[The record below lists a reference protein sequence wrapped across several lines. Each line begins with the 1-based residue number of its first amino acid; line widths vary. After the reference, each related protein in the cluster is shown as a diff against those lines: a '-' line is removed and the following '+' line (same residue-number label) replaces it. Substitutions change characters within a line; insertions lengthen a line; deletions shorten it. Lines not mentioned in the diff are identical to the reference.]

1 MIVTRKD
8 VKNEYGQFMA
18 FDNLTF
24 VPYEPEAVLPE
35 EMTAKERAL
44 YNAYMEQVFEKISP
58 YLPEEEAAWL
68 REETRAI

>member
-1 MIVTRKD
+1 MIVCRKD

-35 EMTAKERAL
+35 EMTARERAL
-44 YNAYMEQVFEKISP
+44 YNAYMEEVYQKISP
-58 YLPEEEAAWL
+58 YLPEEEKVWL
-68 REETRAI
+68 RKETAAI